1 MASTPVSEAERERI
15 RQLHGEGASVNA
27 IAKQLR
33 RSTATIHTHAR
44 SLGLSFDRSKV
55 AAASAA
61 RRADAEVR
69 RRELAEN
76 LLDDAQQFRQR
87 IWGEFKQVQ
96 YVGKDGERVEDVL
109 SEPPPKEQLDYA
121 RAMQI
126 VLTQTL
132 KLVEF
137 DREKDA
143 SRLAMADQ
151 FLKAMM
157 GGDPGGDAGGE

>member
-1 MASTPVSEAERERI
+1 MASTPVSDEERERI

-27 IAKQLR
+27 IAKQLG
-33 RSTATIHTHAR
+33 RSTATIHAHAR
-44 SLGLSFDRSKV
+44 SLGLSFDRTPM
-55 AAASAA
+55 AAANAA
-61 RRADAEVR
+61 RRVAAEVR

-76 LLDDAQQFRQR
+76 LLDDAERFRQR
-87 IWGEFKQVQ
+87 VWGPFTQIQ
-96 YVGKDGERVEDVL
+96 YVGKDGDRREDHL

-132 KLVEF
+132 RLVEF

-143 SRLAMADQ
+143 SRLAMADR
-151 FLKAMM
+151 FLNAMM